1 MIIAVSPDPAT
12 PQQRLRPVAAV
23 GYEGTSWR
31 ESAAC
36 RAFDPE
42 LFFPIGKAGG
52 AIAQVERAKEVC
64 ASCPVRECC
73 LTFALDTHQEYGI
86 WGGYDE
92 EERRI
97 PHRQRRKA

>member
-1 MIIAVSPDPAT
+1 MTIAVSPDSAT
-12 PQQRLRPVAAV
+12 PQPRLRRMTAAA
-23 GYEGTSWR
+23 YERAGWR

-36 RAFDPE
+36 RVHDPE
-42 LFFPIGKAGG
+42 LFFPIGNAGR
-52 AIAQVERAKEVC
+52 AIAQVERAKAVC
-64 ASCPVRECC
+64 ASCPVRQRC

-97 PHRQRRKA
+97 LHRQRRKA